1 MTSSYSQAQSYQPP
15 SLFEHETDVSLPVEA
30 AVPGHHALSPGA
42 RWWQRFKR
50 HRLGYWS
57 LIIFAS
63 LYAMEVGKPLVS
75 NDKPLLVYYQGHFYF
90 PIVHDYPERIFGG
103 NIPMFANY
111 QDPFIRRQLSAP
123 GNFVIYTLNHYS
135 PNTVAYF
142 ASADHHPGAPSRDNW
157 LGTDSVG
164 YDITAQLLVGFQVS
178 VTFAFALTIIE
189 TMVGIF
195 FGSIQGYFAGT
206 VDLVTQRII
215 EVWSAL
221 PELFL
226 LLIFAAIFKVTFVL
240 LFIIMAVFGWVHVSH
255 YVRAEFLRN
264 RQLEYVKSARALG
277 LSSWQI
283 MTRHILPNSITP
295 VITLLPF
302 RLSASIIALASL
314 DFLGLGVNRT
324 PSLGNL
330 LLQGKQNLDAWWIS
344 VSAIGA
350 LVLTLLLLNFIGEAL
365 RGAMNTHD
373 IDMRA
378 GEEA

>member
-1 MTSSYSQAQSYQPP
+1 
-15 SLFEHETDVSLPVEA
+15 
-30 AVPGHHALSPGA
+30 
-42 RWWQRFKR
+42 
-50 HRLGYWS
+50 
-57 LIIFAS
+57 
-63 LYAMEVGKPLVS
+63 
-75 NDKPLLVYYQGHFYF
+75 LLVYYEGHFYF
-90 PIVHDYPERIFGG
+90 PILHNYPERAFGG
-103 NIPMFANY
+103 DIPMFADY
-111 QDPFIRRQLSAP
+111 QDPFIRHQLAAP
-123 GNFVIYTLNHYS
+123 GNFVIYAPNHYS

-142 ASADHHPGAPSRDNW
+142 AAGDHHPGAPNHDTW

-164 YDITAQLLVGFQVS
+164 YDITAQLLVGFKVS
-178 VTFAFALTIIE
+178 VTFAFALTIVE
-189 TMVGIF
+189 TLVGIF
-195 FGSIQGYFAGT
+195 FGALQGYFAGT
-206 VDLVTQRII
+206 VDLVTQRFI

-226 LLIFAAIFKVTFVL
+226 LLIFAAIFNVTFML
-240 LFIIMAVFGWVHVSH
+240 LFIIMAVFGWVHVSY

-283 MTRHILPNSITP
+283 ITRHILPNSITP

-314 DFLGLGVNRT
+314 DFLGLGVART

-365 RGAMNTHD
+365 RAAMSTLE
-373 IDMRA
+373 IKA
-378 GEEA
+378 QAGGEEA